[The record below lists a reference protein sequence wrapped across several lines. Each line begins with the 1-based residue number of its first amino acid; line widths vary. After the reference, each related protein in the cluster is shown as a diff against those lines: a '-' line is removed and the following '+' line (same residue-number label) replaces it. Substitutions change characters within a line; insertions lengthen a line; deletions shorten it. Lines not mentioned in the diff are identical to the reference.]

1 VRLLRL
7 RTVLAGTDLEP
18 SSDSAVESAIRL
30 GDAAGAEVH
39 IAYVS
44 PDPPRS
50 GSPAHAP
57 EAGSV
62 VTTFRERLGLSGR
75 NARFH
80 VKSGDPATALS
91 DLMDEISADVI
102 VIGRHR
108 QRRAQQSDGSIGST
122 AYDVVTRTLAPCL
135 ITSHSIEVP
144 IRKAV
149 VAVDTS
155 ETARG
160 ALLVALSWT
169 SALRQSKPNAPGT
182 TLTAL
187 HVETGNPL
195 SPSDAHRKRTVDHE
209 LDILKRGAGSWAGV
223 SFTGATETSD
233 NPVRAIIDFADDQ
246 KADLIVLG
254 TRGLAAI
261 ELSGLGSVSAAVMN
275 EANLPVLLVP
285 PAVWRNY
292 AHDIDYL

>member
-1 VRLLRL
+1 LLRL

-30 GDAAGAEVH
+30 ARAAGAEVH

-44 PDPPRS
+44 PDGARS
-50 GSPAHAP
+50 GDPARASD
-57 EAGSV
+57 AGFA
-62 VTTFRERLGLSGR
+62 TNTFRERLGLQGS

-91 DLMDEISADVI
+91 NLVDEISADVI

-108 QRRAQQSDGSIGST
+108 PRRTGKADGSIGST
-122 AYDVVTRTLAPCL
+122 AYDVITRSLAPCL
-135 ITSHSIEVP
+135 VTSRSLDVP
-144 IRKAV
+144 IRNAV

-160 ALLVALSWT
+160 ALLLALSWA
-169 SALRQSKPNAPGT
+169 SALRDSNPDAPGT

-187 HVETGNPL
+187 HVETGRPL
-195 SPSDAHRKRTVDHE
+195 SPPDAHRKRTVDHE
-209 LDILKRGAGSWAGV
+209 LDVLKRGAGSWAGV
-223 SFTGATETSD
+223 SVSGATETSD
-233 NPVRAIIDFADDQ
+233 NPVDSIVQFARQ
-246 KADLIVLG
+246 NKPDLLVLG
-254 TRGLAAI
+254 TRGLSAQK
-261 ELSGLGSVSAAVMN
+261 LSGLGSVSAAVTKQLD
-275 EANLPVLLVP
+275 LPVLLVP